1 MEVKYLPSFANDFP
15 YIVVWDKEKNGEYSL
30 YSVCDSMS
38 EAEADAETV
47 RDLGF
52 KFLIIFNNLV

>member
-15 YIVVWDKEKNGEYSL
+15 YIVVWDKEKNGGYEL
-30 YSVCDSMS
+30 YSVCDSLS
-38 EAEADAETV
+38 EAEADAEAV

>member
-1 MEVKYLPSFANDFP
+1 MEIKYLPSFANDFP
-15 YIVVWDKEKNGEYSL
+15 YIVVWDKENNGEYSL
-30 YSVCDSMS
+30 YSVCDSLS

>member
-1 MEVKYLPSFANDFP
+1 MEIKYLPSVVKDFP
-15 YIVVWDKEKNGEYSL
+15 YIVVWDKEKNGRYDL
-30 YSVCDSMS
+30 YSVCDSLS
-38 EAEADAETV
+38 EAEADAEAV